1 MGWCISLNFNYYIH
15 FEITGDLCNLI
26 GSQQCDLFTN
36 HTFLALNHICS
47 KSLYFCSI
55 LRHFCFEYKMRCKG
69 LFVSSFQLT
78 TFLINKISVLTEF
91 CDFKMAVNKVVIEL
105 YVLQFWSEIIL
116 VISNRI
122 RGACLCNFE
131 ITRMISD
138 HIAVHSVPLPLYT
151 YTHTLKVIKLSLF
164 LSTFR
169 NMCL

>member
-1 MGWCISLNFNYYIH
+1 
-15 FEITGDLCNLI
+15 
-26 GSQQCDLFTN
+26 
-36 HTFLALNHICS
+36 
-47 KSLYFCSI
+47 
-55 LRHFCFEYKMRCKG
+55 MRCKG

-116 VISNRI
+116 VISNCI
-122 RGACLCNFE
+122 CGACLCNFE
-131 ITRMISD
+131 ITSIISD

-151 YTHTLKVIKLSLF
+151 YTHTLKVIKLSLS
-164 LSTFR
+164 LSTFK